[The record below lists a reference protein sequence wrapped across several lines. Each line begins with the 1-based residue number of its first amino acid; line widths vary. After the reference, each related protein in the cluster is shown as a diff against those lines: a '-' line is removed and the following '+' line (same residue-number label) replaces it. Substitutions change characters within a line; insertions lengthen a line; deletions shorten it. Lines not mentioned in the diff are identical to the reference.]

1 MKFINKK
8 LLALFIIF
16 GILIVS
22 CSKEDII
29 DEPEEPTVSTR
40 FNTTTD
46 RVVLNHEFRAA
57 WLTTAYKLDWPGSY
71 TNATEQQNYLIS
83 LIDKIYGLNMNVV
96 LFQAMTSS
104 AAFYRST
111 ILPWTDYLTGTQGQD
126 PGYDPLQVAI
136 NAAHAKGMELHVWM
150 NPLRVGSATGTYA
163 SNHPAVLHPTW
174 YSTYA
179 GVRYWN
185 AGLPE
190 VRQHLRNVVKE
201 VIEKYDID
209 GIHFDDYFYPDGLK
223 STPGTWDDSQAFA
236 LYGNGLTLNQWRER
250 NIDLMVQGI
259 YDEVKAND
267 NKVLFGISPSGQIA
281 NSLALYANPITW
293 LTNKWVDYLAPQ
305 MYWQIGHATADFSG
319 LASYWHA
326 NSSGVG
332 IIPGIA
338 AYRLGESGFPNIS
351 EFLNEVKISRSYSTM
366 RGNCWFRTEHIT
378 TQSQVGINTISMS
391 NYIKTSI
398 YKYKSLVPKLGVISQ
413 SVPSVPSVTM
423 NQTTLSWNDVA
434 NATEY
439 AVYVLER
446 DGTTSNWDASMVYK
460 GTSKSYIGTSKK
472 NYIVI
477 ALNGREKSTYQ
488 QVLYIQ

>member
-1 MKFINKK
+1 MKSTEKK
-8 LLALFIIF
+8 LLTAIVCF
-16 GILIVS
+16 GLLVVS
-22 CSKEDII
+22 CSKDNITP
-29 DEPEEPTVSTR
+29 EPEGPSNQFNVST
-40 FNTTTD
+40 D
-46 RVVLNHEFRAA
+46 KVVLNHEFRAA

-71 TNATEQQNYLIS
+71 TNASDQQNYLIS
-83 LIDKIYGLNMNVV
+83 LIDKIYNLNMNVV
-96 LFQAMTSS
+96 LFQGMTSS

-136 NAAHAKGMELHVWM
+136 TTAHAKGMELHVWM

-163 SNHPAVLHPTW
+163 ANHPAVLHPSW
-174 YSTYA
+174 YCTYS

-201 VIEKYDID
+201 VIENYDID

-223 STPGTWDDSQAFA
+223 TTPGTWDDSQAFA
-236 LYGNGLTLNQWRER
+236 QYGNGLTLNQWRER

-259 YDEVKAND
+259 YEEVKAND
-267 NKVLFGISPSGQIA
+267 TKILFGISPSGQIA
-281 NSLALYANPITW
+281 NSLALYANAVTW

-305 MYWQIGHATADFSG
+305 MYWQIGHATANFSS

-332 IIPGIA
+332 IIPGVA

-351 EFLNEVKISRSYSTM
+351 EYLNEVLVCRNYTSMK
-366 RGNCWFRTEHIT
+366 GNCWFRTEHIT
-378 TQSQVGINTISMS
+378 SLSQVGVNTISMN
-391 NYIKTSI
+391 NYIKTVI
-398 YKYKSLVPKLGVISQ
+398 YKYKSLVPKLGINSQ
-413 SVPSVPSVTM
+413 SVPVSPVVTV
-423 NQTTLSWNDVA
+423 NQTSISWSDVP

-446 DGTTSNWDASMVYK
+446 DGTTVNWNASLVYK
-460 GTSKSYIGTSKK
+460 GTNKSFTGTSKK

-477 ALNGREKSTYQ
+477 ALNGREKSSYQ
-488 QVLYIQ
+488 QVYYIQ